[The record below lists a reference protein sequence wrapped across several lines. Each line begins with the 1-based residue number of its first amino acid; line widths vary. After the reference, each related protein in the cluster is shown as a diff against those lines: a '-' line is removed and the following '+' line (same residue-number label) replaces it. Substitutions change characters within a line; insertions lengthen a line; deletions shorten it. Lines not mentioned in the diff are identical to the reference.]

1 MVLYR
6 RFACLWDLMLLCSS
20 SVLKAAG
27 EAPFHVG
34 SKHSWTGG
42 YLRPQYLAATVRA
55 QVRAMASLLW
65 RRADAWHRRTP
76 KPPITR
82 SIHPLHAYTRA
93 LSGVNQPFSQPLGGG
108 GDVDTPAISPWLQT
122 IPRLSLR
129 YVAVWVSG
137 PGPARPT
144 GPALSMHGRPQLSFY
159 FGSMEAYLGPAGPSE
174 TMDTVPYPNSGAQ
187 TIWRTPGSRRGSRR
201 TPSPPRPPVAQ

>member
-1 MVLYR
+1 MSDQSIHGRADICAHNTLQQ
-6 RFACLWDLMLLCSS
+6 LCGLRSEPWPHGS
-20 SVLKAAG
+20 GDGLTRGTDALQSPQLPAASTHYMHTPG
-27 EAPFHVG
+27 
-34 SKHSWTGG
+34 HSAE
-42 YLRPQYLAATVRA
+42 LI
-55 QVRAMASLLW
+55 SLLAGHW
-65 RRADAWHRRTP
+65 
-76 KPPITR
+76 
-82 SIHPLHAYTRA
+82 
-93 LSGVNQPFSQPLGGG
+93 GGREG
-108 GDVDTPAISPWLQT
+108 EEVDTPAIRPWLQT

-187 TIWRTPGSRRGSRR
+187 TIWRTPGSRREARR
-201 TPSPPRPPVAQ
+201 TPSPPRPPAAQ